1 MTHSAAL
8 GMLAA
13 CMKFVEENNLPPVH
27 IVIASRHGQI
37 LASLAMDD
45 AYFLS
50 CETARNKALTAAS
63 HRIDTT
69 RLPAT
74 IARELAVASGGKITP
89 MAGGLP
95 IWYQGE
101 CIGGV
106 GIGGASDDEDIA
118 IALHGIE
125 AIQARATLTESLA
138 VRIA

>member
-1 MTHSAAL
+1 
-8 GMLAA
+8 
-13 CMKFVEENNLPPVH
+13 
-27 IVIASRHGQI
+27 
-37 LASLAMDD
+37 MDD